1 MSSIS
6 VVIIVK
12 DAIILDYSPVQTIL
26 SSLEI
31 PSVNKVFVNE
41 GMSNDGTYELIS
53 SIKDDRLEIIRRDWR
68 MDKSFWAEERNY
80 LINLAKNYS
89 DYLLI
94 LDADEFLFKEDV
106 GIIEDFVKNPNGF
119 YGMKFKYLHY
129 FRVFDGNSKDCLRI
143 NKNPAWYQEHAK
155 LVHFSLNPR
164 LEIVGH
170 NADDFVG
177 TFKGRKTFLH
187 SCGALTNSSV
197 RVGHFG
203 YARDA
208 KAAGMKFKRNDEIY
222 QNSTEYVSGSL
233 PNPVNFSYPAYSG
246 PHDKFLINPVFPDVK
261 YVSDWIEAKH
271 RRCSYESD

>member
-1 MSSIS
+1 MASIS
-6 VVIIVK
+6 VIIIVK
-12 DAIILDYSPVQTIL
+12 DAVILDYSPVQTIL

-41 GMSNDGTYELIS
+41 GMSSDGTYELIS

-80 LINLAKNYS
+80 LINIAKNYS

-106 GIIEDFVKNPNGF
+106 GIIEDFIKNPNGF

-129 FRVFDGNSKDCLRI
+129 FRVFDGNSKECLRI

-177 TFKGRKTFLH
+177 TFKEYTSSLSKHLSGDRIFNLKVFIFYIFSKLRLYFLANLLNIEKIFL
-187 SCGALTNSSV
+187 GIL
-197 RVGHFG
+197 
-203 YARDA
+203 
-208 KAAGMKFKRNDEIY
+208 
-222 QNSTEYVSGSL
+222 
-233 PNPVNFSYPAYSG
+233 FSE
-246 PHDKFLINPVFPDVK
+246 K
-261 YVSDWIEAKH
+261 EM
-271 RRCSYESD
+271 